1 MRSEVPSRWRHS
13 FIVPV
18 PKKPPFSNPSNYRP
32 ISITS
37 VFARLFEKIV
47 KGKVTT
53 YLNQTVLFPQIST
66 VSLRYAGLNRSFAIV
81 HTKCELGIAFLR
93 SIRSLVAFLRDGV
106 CSLFIAYT
114 ACLPTS
120 LSGFGV
126 KCLMY
131 ADDIKLYKVIE
142 SASDCEDLQRA
153 IDHIVCW
160 SENWGLP
167 LAPDKTKVLR
177 IGNERFSRSYKIGSV
192 TLESVQEI
200 KDLGFIFSNKL
211 GFETHYKS
219 L

>member
-1 MRSEVPSRWRHS
+1 MGPDLWFHRDEIFELLSKWPSSHSVTPDFIPLHLIKRTAHYLAFPLELLFNLSYMRSEVPSRWKHS

-47 KGKVTT
+47 KGKVTAYMNRNRLIPT
-53 YLNQTVLFPQIST
+53 NQHGFST
-66 VSLRYAGLNRSFAIV
+66 
-81 HTKCELGIAFLR
+81 
-93 SIRSLVAFLRDGV
+93 
-106 CSLFIAYT
+106 
-114 ACLPTS
+114 
-120 LSGFGV
+120 
-126 KCLMY
+126 
-131 ADDIKLYKVIE
+131 
-142 SASDCEDLQRA
+142 RA

-167 LAPDKTKVLR
+167 LAADKTKVFK
-177 IGNERFSRSYKIGSV
+177 IGNERFSCSYKIGSV

-211 GFETHYKS
+211 GFKTHYKS
-219 L
+219 